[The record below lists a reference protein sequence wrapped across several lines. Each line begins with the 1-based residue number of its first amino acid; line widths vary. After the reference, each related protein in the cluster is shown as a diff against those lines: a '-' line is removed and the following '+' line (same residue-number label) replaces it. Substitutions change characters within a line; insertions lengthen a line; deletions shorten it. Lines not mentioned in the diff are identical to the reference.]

1 MAYAPCANQ
10 APGKSSPRN
19 PDPERWT
26 TDPWI
31 VARPKNGCSSKNP
44 PGRSDSSR
52 ALADHVSA
60 CAACQRRLG
69 DLARIE
75 QTWRAIPLPT
85 NAQTGPDR
93 FRSSSPASAALPPT
107 RNSRPKLPVRWLVA
121 ASILIVAAIS
131 GGLFMRASTR
141 HRLNGCRGTAG
152 RLEPEPGSCPS
163 VVERGQIY
171 ADHVTRF
178 QDELK
183 RAEVP
188 AHDRDLVQTLLER
201 APELVR
207 IPDPLAEAD
216 RFNELAEKL
225 LARMSDATQ
234 GGDTRRINQSAA
246 LYRRVAE
253 LGIEPKLEVLEASR
267 SLDFE
272 RLRRLERLILQD
284 SDRLNTLVKLLERA
298 PDSSRRQIKRAL
310 GITRRKRRVPP
321 VRSAPATS
329 LSGKDS
335 TS

>member
-1 MAYAPCANQ
+1 MDCRTAQ
-10 APGKSSPRN
+10 ERLLLEESTR
-19 PDPERWT
+19 PERL
-26 TDPWI
+26 
-31 VARPKNGCSSKNP
+31 P
-44 PGRSDSSR
+44 PG

-93 FRSSSPASAALPPT
+93 FLKQFPPASAALPPT

-131 GGLFMRASTR
+131 GGLFIAPPHATASTDVVE
-141 HRLNGCRGTAG
+141 RLVDWNLSLAHA
-152 RLEPEPGSCPS
+152 PS
-163 VVERGQIY
+163 VIERGQIY
-171 ADHVTRF
+171 ADYVTRF

-225 LARMSDATQ
+225 LARMSDAAQ

-272 RLRRLERLILQD
+272 RQRRLERLILQD
-284 SDRLNTLVKLLERA
+284 SDRMNTLVKLLERA
-298 PDSSRRQIKRAL
+298 PDSSRKQIKRVL
-310 GITRRKRRVPP
+310 GITRRKKRVPP

-335 TS
+335 TP